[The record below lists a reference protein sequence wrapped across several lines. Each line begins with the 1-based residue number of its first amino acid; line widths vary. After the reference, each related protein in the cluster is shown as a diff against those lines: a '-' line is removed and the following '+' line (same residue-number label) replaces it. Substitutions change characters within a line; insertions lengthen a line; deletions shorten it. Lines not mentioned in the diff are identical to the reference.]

1 MKEMRMEIAKIK
13 YNLRWFDI
21 VLLGLPLDYIAQ
33 KINYSNINL
42 IIFFCLQILYFWLAF
57 SIVPKQISKLILLF
71 LI

>member
-33 KINYSNINL
+33 KINYLNIKV
-42 IIFFCLQILYFWLAF
+42 QIN
-57 SIVPKQISKLILLF
+57 V
-71 LI
+71 